1 MGILDLAD
9 ITDAVAS
16 RTSAVMVTAGET
28 RLGVP
33 PRVYSYDQL
42 PEQPV
47 EPYVAFQRFD
57 SGLGWDMDLEN
68 GGRSGWLTL
77 TVTGV
82 GRLESA
88 AAWALDVVR
97 SHLLVLVPATVVLS
111 GDTHLKTVT
120 SQGPPAGPIEAGTLM
135 NMVETYALYLE
146 AS

>member
-1 MGILDLAD
+1 MATIDLAD
-9 ITDAVAS
+9 YTLAIAVRLRAMM
-16 RTSAVMVTAGET
+16 TTAVET
-28 RLGVP
+28 RLGTP
-33 PRVYSYDQL
+33 PRLYAYDEL

-47 EPYVAFQRFD
+47 EPYVVVQRFD
-57 SGLGWDMDLEN
+57 SGAFWDMDLEV
-68 GGRSGWLTL
+68 GGQSGHVGM

-82 GRLESA
+82 GRLEHSG
-88 AAWALDVVR
+88 AWALDVAR
-97 SHLLVLVPATVVLS
+97 SHLRVLVPATVVLS